1 MSNHNDSNG
10 LNPGDSL
17 SSSIFDPTFPQFSL
31 PPGPTGPSGTTGPI
45 GATGQTGNTGPTGAT
60 GPIGNTG
67 PIGDTGPTG
76 NTGPSGTTGQTGNT
90 GPSGTTGPTGATG
103 QTGNTGPS
111 GAIGSTGTTGPIG
124 DTGPTGATGPSGTTG
139 PTGATGPSGTTGP
152 TGATGPSGTTGPTGA
167 TGPSRLGLPAG
178 LYAFN
183 SAASSINVGINTPV
197 PFNTA
202 GSELG
207 TAITQLD
214 SYTFTI
220 HQNGLYKITVIAYT
234 ATSGLLGGI
243 EIQVNGLAVPGAA
256 RNLVSLG
263 TPIVIQAIIQITTAP
278 VSVEVIGI
286 EAVLS
291 LAVGTGASIVIE
303 KIA

>member
-10 LNPGDSL
+10 LNPIDSL
-17 SSSIFDPTFPQFSL
+17 SSSTFDPAFPQFPL
-31 PPGPTGPSGTTGPI
+31 TPGPAGDTGTSGTTGP
-45 GATGQTGNTGPTGAT
+45 TGA
-60 GPIGNTG
+60 
-67 PIGDTGPTG
+67 
-76 NTGPSGTTGQTGNT
+76 TGQTGNT

-103 QTGNTGPS
+103 PIGNTGQ
-111 GAIGSTGTTGPIG
+111 IG
-124 DTGPTGATGPSGTTG
+124 DTGPSGTTG
-139 PTGATGPSGTTGP
+139 PTGETGPTGNTGPSGTTGP
-152 TGATGPSGTTGPTGA
+152 TGNTGPSG
-167 TGPSRLGLPAG
+167 LGLPAG

-183 SAASSINVGINTPV
+183 AAASSINVEINTPV
-197 PFNTA
+197 PFNTV
-202 GSELG
+202 GSQLG

-214 SYTFTI
+214 SDTFTI

-243 EIQVNGLAVPGAA
+243 EIQVNGVKVPGAG
-256 RNLVSLG
+256 RNLVSIG
-263 TPIVIQAIIQITTAP
+263 APIVIQAITQITTAP

>member
-1 MSNHNDSNG
+1 MSNHNDSND

-17 SSSIFDPTFPQFSL
+17 SSSTFDPTFPQFPLS
-31 PPGPTGPSGTTGPI
+31 PGP
-45 GATGQTGNTGPTGAT
+45 TGNTGPSGNTELT
-60 GPIGNTG
+60 GNTG
-67 PIGDTGPTG
+67 PIGDTGPSGTTGPTG
-76 NTGPSGTTGQTGNT
+76 NTGPIGNT
-90 GPSGTTGPTGATG
+90 GPSGTTGPTGNTG
-103 QTGNTGPS
+103 PIGNTGPSGTTGPSGNTGPTGNTGPS
-111 GAIGSTGTTGPIG
+111 GN
-124 DTGPTGATGPSGTTG
+124 TGPTGATGPT
-139 PTGATGPSGTTGP
+139 
-152 TGATGPSGTTGPTGA
+152 
-167 TGPSRLGLPAG
+167 RLGLPAG

-197 PFNTA
+197 PFNTV
-202 GSELG
+202 GSQLG

-214 SYTFTI
+214 SDTFTI
-220 HQNGLYKITVIAYT
+220 HQSGLYKITVIAYT

-243 EIQVNGLAVPGAA
+243 EIQVNGVTVPGAV

-263 TPIVIQAIIQITTAP
+263 TPIVIQAIAQITTAP

>member
-1 MSNHNDSNG
+1 
-10 LNPGDSL
+10 PIGD
-17 SSSIFDPTFPQFSL
+17 
-31 PPGPTGPSGTTGPI
+31 TGPS
-45 GATGQTGNTGPTGAT
+45 GAT
-60 GPIGNTG
+60 GPIG
-67 PIGDTGPTG
+67 D
-76 NTGPSGTTGQTGNT
+76 
-90 GPSGTTGPTGATG
+90 
-103 QTGNTGPS
+103 
-111 GAIGSTGTTGPIG
+111 
-124 DTGPTGATGPSGTTG
+124 
-139 PTGATGPSGTTGP
+139 
-152 TGATGPSGTTGPTGA
+152 TGPSGTTGPTGA

-183 SAASSINVGINTPV
+183 SAASSINVEINTPV

-202 GSELG
+202 GSQLG

-214 SYTFTI
+214 SDTFTI
-220 HQNGLYKITVIAYT
+220 HQSGLYKITVIVYT

-286 EAVLS
+286 EAILS

>member
-1 MSNHNDSNG
+1 MSNHNDSNS
-10 LNPGDSL
+10 LNPVDSL
-17 SSSIFDPTFPQFSL
+17 SSSTSDPAFPQFSL
-31 PPGPTGPSGTTGPI
+31 TPGPTGPSGTTGPI

-76 NTGPSGTTGQTGNT
+76 NTGPSGTTG
-90 GPSGTTGPTGATG
+90 PTGATG
-103 QTGNTGPS
+103 PTGNTGPS
-111 GAIGSTGTTGPIG
+111 GAIGS
-124 DTGPTGATGPSGTTG
+124 
-139 PTGATGPSGTTGP
+139 

-202 GSELG
+202 GSQLG

-214 SYTFTI
+214 SDTFTI

-278 VSVEVIGI
+278 VSIEVICI

>member
-1 MSNHNDSNG
+1 MSNHNDSNS
-10 LNPGDSL
+10 LNPVDSL
-17 SSSIFDPTFPQFSL
+17 SSSTSDPAFPQFSL
-31 PPGPTGPSGTTGPI
+31 TPGPTGPSGTTGPI

-60 GPIGNTG
+60 GPIG
-67 PIGDTGPTG
+67 DTGPTG
-76 NTGPSGTTGQTGNT
+76 NTGPSGTTGPTGATGPIGDTGPTGNT

-111 GAIGSTGTTGPIG
+111 GAIGSTG
-124 DTGPTGATGPSGTTG
+124 ATGPSGTTG
-139 PTGATGPSGTTGP
+139 PTGATGPIGDTGP
-152 TGATGPSGTTGPTGA
+152 

-202 GSELG
+202 GSQLG

-214 SYTFTI
+214 SDTFTI

-291 LAVGTGASIVIE
+291 LAVGTGASIIIE